1 MLPLFM
7 GLLSNFVLEIKKMKK
22 FDLKNW
28 GALRIFYLILG
39 VLMFFSAIY
48 EKQWIA
54 SLFGLYFIVSS
65 IYNIGCASGSCAIPR
80 NNSKKEEIDFEEV
93 FKK

>member
-1 MLPLFM
+1 
-7 GLLSNFVLEIKKMKK
+7 
-22 FDLKNW
+22 
-28 GALRIFYLILG
+28 
-39 VLMFFSAIY
+39 MFFPAIY

>member
-1 MLPLFM
+1 MT
-7 GLLSNFVLEIKKMKK
+7 K
-22 FDLKNW
+22 FNYNNW

-39 VLMFFSAIY
+39 LLMFIPALY

-93 FKK
+93 LKK